1 MSYTTPPIIFQQM
14 RFKRKKK
21 MVNCPFTLWKRKIA
35 SVKQVSPCSPFSLI
49 VCSSYFL
56 RHSWSNSTKIREVF
70 PKNLRRGKNGLE
82 ITQDHFIN
90 QCRNEAK
97 TDNFFLI
104 FSDLV
109 LPDSKETTTALPPP
123 RRTLSCADQFRSPSN
138 ALPLFKR
145 KTIIW
150 SLSSHVS
157 PTWRGSC
164 WYWAGLL
171 LQ

>member
-1 MSYTTPPIIFQQM
+1 MSLGEVLQS
-14 RFKRKKK
+14 KKPK
-21 MVNCPFTLWKRKIA
+21 NQFADL
-35 SVKQVSPCSPFSLI
+35 
-49 VCSSYFL
+49 
-56 RHSWSNSTKIREVF
+56 H

-109 LPDSKETTTALPPP
+109 LPDSKEATTALPPP

-145 KTIIW
+145 KTII
-150 SLSSHVS
+150 
-157 PTWRGSC
+157 
-164 WYWAGLL
+164 
-171 LQ
+171 

>member
-1 MSYTTPPIIFQQM
+1 MLLWPWPTMYIVVLSKVVLLLHQTQPKSERFFLEIWRHNHFEANWSMSLGEVLQS
-14 RFKRKKK
+14 KKPK
-21 MVNCPFTLWKRKIA
+21 NQFADL
-35 SVKQVSPCSPFSLI
+35 
-49 VCSSYFL
+49 
-56 RHSWSNSTKIREVF
+56 H
-70 PKNLRRGKNGLE
+70 PKNLRRGKNGLK

-138 ALPLFKR
+138 ALPLFKK
-145 KTIIW
+145 KTII
-150 SLSSHVS
+150 
-157 PTWRGSC
+157 
-164 WYWAGLL
+164 
-171 LQ
+171 